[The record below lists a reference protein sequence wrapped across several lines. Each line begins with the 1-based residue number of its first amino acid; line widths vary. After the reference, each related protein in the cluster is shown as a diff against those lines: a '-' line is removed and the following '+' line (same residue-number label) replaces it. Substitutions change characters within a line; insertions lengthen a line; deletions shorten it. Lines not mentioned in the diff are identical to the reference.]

1 MKRRYSQIY
10 GSQCSSEGNFPSSVT
25 FVLYMKANLPSKVK
39 LILAPSPR
47 LYPFLLLPLL
57 SFYQIQTTTNYFVQA
72 IGLLSVLHRS
82 MQPLFLFILSQL
94 LLSYSQSD
102 GGKYISR
109 LSVDISD

>member
-39 LILAPSPR
+39 LILSPSPR
-47 LYPFLLLPLL
+47 LYPFLLRPLL

-72 IGLLSVLHRS
+72 IGLLFCSSLSFYPASLYIH
-82 MQPLFLFILSQL
+82 FISAPTLIFT
-94 LLSYSQSD
+94 
-102 GGKYISR
+102 K
-109 LSVDISD
+109 